1 MVEKEVRAMR
11 GERYFLFIV
20 FTVVIIM
27 AIFLTCP
34 WVFSQD
40 FPTKPLRLILPFP
53 PGGAI
58 DILGRIIGPKLSER
72 LGQPVVPENR
82 PGAAGNIA
90 YEAAAKAK
98 PDGYTI
104 VLGGQ
109 GLAVST
115 SLYKKLNYDPIRD
128 FAPISLIS
136 QVPFVVAV
144 RSSLPINTLNELVQ
158 YARANP
164 GKLNFGS
171 AGINSPHHLAGE
183 LLKNIAKI
191 NIVHV
196 SYKGAGPALI
206 GLMGGEVDMVV
217 SAPSVVAA
225 QIQTGKV
232 RILAVLSNE
241 RFPSLPNVPTAKEAG
256 IENFEVASWHGIL
269 APAGTPPDIINR
281 LNAEWIRIMAMPGT
295 KEKMQKA
302 EFEPLSTTPEQFT
315 KFLRVEILRWGKV
328 IKDANISSE

>member
-1 MVEKEVRAMR
+1 MR
-11 GERYFLFIV
+11 NKSHHLYSVLGMLLAFSILFSLS
-20 FTVVIIM
+20 T
-27 AIFLTCP
+27 ASAADLSYP
-34 WVFSQD
+34 S
-40 FPTKPLRLILPFP
+40 KPVRLILPFP

-115 SLYKKLNYDPIRD
+115 SLYKNLNYDPIRD

-144 RSSLPINTLNELVQ
+144 RSSLPINSLKELVQ
-158 YARANP
+158 YAKANP

-183 LLKNIAKI
+183 LLKSLAKI

-217 SAPSVVAA
+217 SAPSVVVP

-232 RILAVLSNE
+232 RVLAVLSNE
-241 RFPSLPNVPTAKEAG
+241 RFPPLPNAPTAMEAG
-256 IENFEVASWHGIL
+256 IGNFEVASWHGIL
-269 APAGTPPDIINR
+269 APTGTPRDIINR
-281 LNAEWIRIMAMPGT
+281 LNAEWMQIVAMPDT
-295 KEKMQKA
+295 REKIRKA
-302 EFEPLSTTPEQFT
+302 EFEPLSTTPEQFSE
-315 KFLRVEILRWGKV
+315 FLKAEILRWGKV
-328 IKDANISSE
+328 IKEANINE

>member
-1 MVEKEVRAMR
+1 MQCLRVAMMA
-11 GERYFLFIV
+11 L
-20 FTVVIIM
+20 TVVVALTLSISTTLM
-27 AIFLTCP
+27 AQTNY
-34 WVFSQD
+34 
-40 FPTKPLRLILPFP
+40 PTKPLRLILPFP

-58 DILGRIIGPKLSER
+58 DILGRIIGPKLAER

-115 SLYKKLNYDPIRD
+115 SLYKKLNYDPIND
-128 FAPISLIS
+128 LAPISLIS
-136 QVPFVVAV
+136 QVPFVVIV
-144 RSSLPINTLNELVQ
+144 RPSLPINSLKELVQ
-158 YARANP
+158 YAKANP

-183 LLKNIAKI
+183 LLKSLAKI

-217 SAPSVVAA
+217 SAPSVVVP

-232 RILAVLSNE
+232 RALAVLSNE
-241 RFPSLPNVPTAKEAG
+241 RLPSLPNAPTAKEAG
-256 IENFEVASWHGIL
+256 IDNFEVASWHGIL
-269 APAGTPPDIINR
+269 APVGTPREIINR
-281 LNAEWIRIMAMPGT
+281 LNAEWIRTVAMPDT
-295 KEKMQKA
+295 KEQMRKA
-302 EFEPLSTTPEQFT
+302 EFEPLSSTPEQFSE
-315 KFLRVEILRWGKV
+315 FLKAEILRWGKV
-328 IKDANISSE
+328 IKEANISSD

>member
-1 MVEKEVRAMR
+1 MAWSII
-11 GERYFLFIV
+11 FLFLAPLQV
-20 FTVVIIM
+20 
-27 AIFLTCP
+27 C
-34 WVFSQD
+34 SQD

-58 DILGRIIGPKLSER
+58 DILGRIIGPKFSER
-72 LGQPVVPENR
+72 FGQPVVPGNR

-128 FAPISLIS
+128 FAPISLVS

-144 RSSLPINTLNELVQ
+144 RPSLPINSLKELVQ
-158 YARANP
+158 YAKANP

-183 LLKNIAKI
+183 LLKNLAKI

-217 SAPSVVAA
+217 SAPSVVAP
-225 QIQTGKV
+225 QVQTGKV
-232 RILAVLSNE
+232 RVLAVLSKE
-241 RFPSLPNVPTAKEAG
+241 RFPSLPNAPTAKEAG

-269 APAGTPPDIINR
+269 APVGTPRDIIKR
-281 LNAEWIRIMAMPGT
+281 LNAEWIRIMAMPDT

-302 EFEPLSTTPEQFT
+302 EFEPLSTTPEQFSE
-315 KFLRVEILRWGKV
+315 FLKAEILRWGRV
-328 IKDANISSE
+328 IKEANISSD